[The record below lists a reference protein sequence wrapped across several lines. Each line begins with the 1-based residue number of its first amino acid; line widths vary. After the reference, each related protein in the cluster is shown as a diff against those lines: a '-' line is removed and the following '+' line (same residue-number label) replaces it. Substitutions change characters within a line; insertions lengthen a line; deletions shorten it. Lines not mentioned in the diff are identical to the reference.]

1 MSLALCGNCAYL
13 KQKEPLRAPERAA
26 RASFPPSL
34 KGSMT
39 LEAAAAVPLFLFFV
53 MNLLFI
59 FEAVRLQSGLQA
71 ALQQAGEQ
79 VCEAAYYTRFG
90 AEGAAGNG
98 GEEQIDSAGGEGS
111 SGAASLLVSET
122 FVRNKVTSYLGKSFW
137 EHTCIAGG
145 KAGLSFAQSHIMTE
159 GDRVEIVVNLRI
171 RPFVRVAAFPDFNMQ
186 ARYCGHAWVG
196 WTPGTGPGET
206 GSVSGSSEKVYVTR
220 YGEVYHTDSGCIYL
234 NPQVRAV
241 PASQVGGMRSGDGS
255 MYYPCECCRPG
266 GNGIVY
272 ITKEGNRYHSDR
284 NCGGIVRHIS
294 MEESESAKEHYRP
307 CPLCGGGPGN
317 H

>member
-1 MSLALCGNCAYL
+1 MFLPRSGILTDVE
-13 KQKEPLRAPERAA
+13 QKEPLRASEPAA
-26 RASFPPSL
+26 RTSLPPSF

-39 LEAAAAVPLFLFFV
+39 LEAAVAVPLFLFFM

-79 VCEAAYYTRFG
+79 ICEAAYYTRFG
-90 AEGAAGNG
+90 TGQPQESGSQES
-98 GEEQIDSAGGEGS
+98 GEAV
-111 SGAASLLVSET
+111 SLILSET
-122 FVRNKVTSYLGKSFW
+122 YVRNKVTSYLGESFW
-137 EHTCIAGG
+137 KHSCVTGG
-145 KAGLSFAQSHIMTE
+145 KAGLSFARSRIMTQ
-159 GDRVEIVVNLRI
+159 GDRVEIIVNCKV
-171 RPFVRVAAFPDFNMQ
+171 RPFVRIVAFPDFAMQ

-196 WTPGTGPGET
+196 WTPGTGPAET
-206 GSVSGSSEKVYVTR
+206 GSGTGSSEKVYVTR
-220 YGEVYHTDSGCIYL
+220 YGEVYHTDPECIYL

-241 PASQVGGMRSGDGS
+241 PASQVDSMRSGDGS
-255 MYYPCECCRPG
+255 IYHPCECCRPG

-272 ITKEGNRYHSDR
+272 ITKEGNRYHADR

-294 MEESESAKEHYRP
+294 TQESGAAKDHYRP
-307 CPLCGGGPGN
+307 CPVCGEGHQGD